1 MGNYCQI
8 DTNYDSL
15 TERYVNFFT
24 INDIAK

>member
-8 DTNYDSL
+8 DTYYDSL
-15 TERYVNFFT
+15 TEWYVNFFT